1 MAEKGSAMRNN
12 ILWLMQLACIT
23 MIFSCHVGKNEAPA
37 IKKNKCNDCDTFKSY
52 IRNNW
57 RTDSLGLYLFAAPPD
72 CEELIHGK
80 TGVSYTMIVG
90 RNCLIGSRIDDV
102 KTLLGTPTKE
112 YPNRLDYHMTAK
124 CQGKARGDSPNI
136 PGCIRLQVY
145 FDKNNKVVGVGG
157 MTRE

>member
-1 MAEKGSAMRNN
+1 MEKN
-12 ILWLMQLACIT
+12 ILCLMQLACIT
-23 MIFSCHVGKNEAPA
+23 IVFSCHVRTGAVTIEKV
-37 IKKNKCNDCDTFKSY
+37 KCNDCDTFRSY

-57 RTDSLGLYLFAAPPD
+57 RTDSVGLYFFTAPPK

-90 RNCLIGSRIDDV
+90 RNCLIGYRIDEI
-102 KTLLGTPTKE
+102 KTLFGAPTKE
-112 YPNRLDYHMTAK
+112 YPNRFDYHMTAK

-145 FDKNNKVVGVGG
+145 FDENKKVVGVSG

>member
-1 MAEKGSAMRNN
+1 MEKN

-23 MIFSCHVGKNEAPA
+23 IVFSCHVINGVVTTEKV
-37 IKKNKCNDCDTFKSY
+37 KCNDCDIFKSY

-57 RTDSLGLYLFAAPPD
+57 KIDSVGLYFFTAPPD

-90 RNCLIGSRIDDV
+90 RNCLIGSRIDEI
-102 KTLLGTPTKE
+102 KNLFGAPTKE
-112 YPNRLDYHMTAK
+112 YPNRFDYYMTAK

-145 FDKNNKVVGVGG
+145 FDENKKVVGVSG